1 MSDQSERWVDAT
13 QLPEELVALID
24 TLRTGENVLITRNG
38 ETIGTISGAVRETP
52 VPSADSEDITVVAT
66 AMKLSASARDSLSER
81 LGPGYLV
88 LDLHSA
94 PPTVDVLLVPPAS
107 PQLIGNFRALYPKAR
122 IVITEIEDAELGVKY
137 EGPVRRLLDAGAEA
151 YLPSSTIPRLA
162 EQLDRTMT
170 QLNQLTDG
178 GGSVPLTIESPRD
191 RTLE

>member
-1 MSDQSERWVDAT
+1 MSDQSARWVDVT
-13 QLPEELVALID
+13 QLPEELVALIG
-24 TLRTGENVLITRNG
+24 TLRPGEDVLITRDG
-38 ETIGTISGAVRETP
+38 ETIATISGAYPEDRGFAAP
-52 VPSADSEDITVVAT
+52 ASEDITVVAT

-151 YLPSSTIPRLA
+151 YIPSSTIPRLA

-170 QLNQLTDG
+170 QLRQLTGDT
-178 GGSVPLTIESPRD
+178 SAPLMIEAPGD
-191 RTLE
+191 RALD

>member
-1 MSDQSERWVDAT
+1 MSDQSARWVDAT
-13 QLPEELVALID
+13 QLPEELVALIE
-24 TLRTGENVLITRNG
+24 TLRPGEDVLITRNG
-38 ETIGTISGAVRETP
+38 DTIGTISGAGQE
-52 VPSADSEDITVVAT
+52 VPAPSTDSEEITVVAT

-94 PPTVDVLLVPPAS
+94 PPTVDVLLVPPSS
-107 PQLIGNFRALYPKAR
+107 PQLIASFRALYPKAR
-122 IVITEIEDAELGVKY
+122 IVITEIEDAELGVKF

-170 QLNQLTDG
+170 QLNQLTG
-178 GGSVPLTIESPRD
+178 GASAPLTIDSPRD
-191 RTLE
+191 RALE

>member
-24 TLRTGENVLITRNG
+24 TLRPGEDVRITRNG
-38 ETIGTISGAVRETP
+38 ETIGTISGAVHENP
-52 VPSADSEDITVVAT
+52 APSTDSDDITVVAT

-81 LGPGYLV
+81 LGSGYLV

-122 IVITEIEDAELGVKY
+122 IVITEIEDAELGVRF

-178 GGSVPLTIESPRD
+178 RPAPLTIESPRD
-191 RTLE
+191 DRVLE

>member
-1 MSDQSERWVDAT
+1 MSDQWVEAS

-24 TLRTGENVLITRNG
+24 TLRPGEEVTITRNG
-38 ETIGTISGAVRETP
+38 ETIGTISGVSRQETSS
-52 VPSADSEDITVVAT
+52 SADAEDITVVAT
-66 AMKLSASARDSLSER
+66 AMKLSASARDALSER

-170 QLNQLTDG
+170 QLNQLS
-178 GGSVPLTIESPRD
+178 GGSVRQALVSGED
-191 RTLE
+191 G

>member
-1 MSDQSERWVDAT
+1 MSDQSERWVDTT

-24 TLRTGENVLITRNG
+24 TLRPGEELPITRNG
-38 ETIGTISGAVRETP
+38 ETIGTISGSLPEARFAT
-52 VPSADSEDITVVAT
+52 ADSGEVTVVAT

-94 PPTVDVLLVPPAS
+94 PPSVDVLLVPPVS
-107 PQLIGNFRALYPKAR
+107 PQLIANFRALYPKAR
-122 IVITEIEDAELGVKY
+122 VVITEIEDAELGVKY

-170 QLNQLTDG
+170 RLNQLTDG
-178 GGSVPLTIESPRD
+178 ASLPLTIESPRD
-191 RTLE
+191 DRVLE

>member
-1 MSDQSERWVDAT
+1 MSDQWVEAS
-13 QLPEELVALID
+13 QLPEELVALIG
-24 TLRTGENVLITRNG
+24 TLRPGEEVTITKNG
-38 ETIGTISGAVRETP
+38 EKIGAISGVSRQESF
-52 VPSADSEDITVVAT
+52 SAAESEDITVVAT
-66 AMKLSASARDSLSER
+66 AMKLSASARELLSER

-94 PPTVDVLLVPPAS
+94 PPTVDVLLVPPGS

-178 GGSVPLTIESPRD
+178 TSVPLTIDAPGD
-191 RTLE
+191 RARH

>member
-1 MSDQSERWVDAT
+1 MSDQWVEAS

-24 TLRTGENVLITRNG
+24 TLRPGEEVTITRNG
-38 ETIGTISGAVRETP
+38 ETIGTISGVSRQEFSS
-52 VPSADSEDITVVAT
+52 SADSEDITVVAT

-178 GGSVPLTIESPRD
+178 TPASLTIEAPRD
-191 RTLE
+191 DRVLE

>member
-24 TLRTGENVLITRNG
+24 TLRPGENVLITRNG
-38 ETIGTISGAVRETP
+38 ETIGTISGAARETP

-66 AMKLSASARDSLSER
+66 AMKLSASARDSLSDR

-178 GGSVPLTIESPRD
+178 TSAPLTIESPRED
-191 RTLE
+191 RVLE

>member
-24 TLRTGENVLITRNG
+24 TLRPGEDVRITRNG
-38 ETIGTISGAVRETP
+38 ETIGTISGAVQEEP
-52 VPSADSEDITVVAT
+52 APSTDSEDITVVAT

-81 LGPGYLV
+81 LGSGYLV

-170 QLNQLTDG
+170 QLNQLTG
-178 GGSVPLTIESPRD
+178 GTSAPLTIESPRD
-191 RTLE
+191 RALE

>member
-1 MSDQSERWVDAT
+1 MSDQSARWVDAS

-24 TLRTGENVLITRNG
+24 SLRPGEHVLVTRNG
-38 ETIGTISGAVRETP
+38 ETIATISGAVREEP
-52 VPSADSEDITVVAT
+52 VRSTDSDDITVVAT

-88 LDLHSA
+88 LDLRSA
-94 PPTVDVLLVPPAS
+94 PPTVDVLLVPPGS

-122 IVITEIEDAELGVKY
+122 IVITEIEDAELGVSY

-170 QLNQLTDG
+170 RLNQLTGDTP
-178 GGSVPLTIESPRD
+178 VPLTIETPRD
-191 RTLE
+191 DRVLE

>member
-1 MSDQSERWVDAT
+1 MSDQWVEAS

-24 TLRTGENVLITRNG
+24 TLRPGEEVTITRNG
-38 ETIGTISGAVRETP
+38 ETIGTISGVSRQETSS
-52 VPSADSEDITVVAT
+52 SADEDITVVAT
-66 AMKLSASARDSLSER
+66 AMKLSASARDALSER

-170 QLNQLTDG
+170 RLNQLTDG
-178 GGSVPLTIESPRD
+178 TSASLTIEAPRD
-191 RTLE
+191 DRVLE